1 MIGLSVTLLFSMTK
15 KPTASR
21 LLIPVQRIEN
31 RIYLIRGE
39 KVMLDSDLAELYQVP
54 TKRLNEAVSRNHSR
68 FPNDFM
74 FQLTQEEFD
83 NLRSQFATSSFGY
96 GGRRYQPYAF
106 TEFGVAMLSAVL
118 KSERAAQM
126 SILIM
131 RAFVK
136 LRELISSHKDLAA
149 RLEKLEANQDQHA
162 SVINILAE
170 EIDNLKLPPQPP
182 GKRIGFTAD
191 DREAE

>member
-1 MIGLSVTLLFSMTK
+1 
-15 KPTASR
+15 
-21 LLIPVQRIEN
+21 
-31 RIYLIRGE
+31 
-39 KVMLDSDLAELYQVP
+39 
-54 TKRLNEAVSRNHSR
+54 
-68 FPNDFM
+68 
-74 FQLTQEEFD
+74 
-83 NLRSQFATSSFGY
+83 
-96 GGRRYQPYAF
+96 
-106 TEFGVAMLSAVL
+106 MLSAVL